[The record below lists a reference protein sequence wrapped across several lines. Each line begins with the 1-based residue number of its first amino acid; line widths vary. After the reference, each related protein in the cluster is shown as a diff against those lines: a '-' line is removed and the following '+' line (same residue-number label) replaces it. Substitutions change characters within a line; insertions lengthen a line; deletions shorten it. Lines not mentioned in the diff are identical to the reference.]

1 MTPKPREDED
11 IPQWMKDQQDPE
23 FLPKALGLTKEEV
36 AGEYPQRE
44 LVSSVPSRQASG
56 EYRNRSL
63 AARPVQSGGKHSVE
77 HSDKKRKG
85 NSR

>member
-1 MTPKPREDED
+1 MTPKPPEDV
-11 IPQWMKDQQDPE
+11 PQWMQDQMDPE

-63 AARPVQSGGKHSVE
+63 AAKPVHGGGKHSGE

-85 NSR
+85 TDR